1 MENNSKQAV
10 LSIVG
15 IAVLV
20 IAVVGV
26 SFAFFTYSKTGTT
39 NNVITTGSITF
50 DFTAPENGLS
60 LTNQFPQSDAE
71 GKTNNQFAFSVTGTL
86 PTSMAP
92 INYSVY
98 AIKGDVPTVEGKS
111 YTETNRLKNSE
122 INFYVTTSSD
132 GVIKGGYDT
141 ATASDYGAAVTD
153 AIASG
158 TSTAGTGLLIATGT
172 IEATGIEVKDSYAI
186 TMWVNDT
193 VTISDT
199 DSTKTYCASAS
210 AECTANG
217 GRAVYSDLFYSFKI
231 RVDAQG

>member
-26 SFAFFTYSKTGTT
+26 SFAFFTYSKTGTS
-39 NNVITTGSITF
+39 NNVITTGNIVF
-50 DFTAPENGLS
+50 DFTTAENGLS

-71 GKTNNQFAFSVTGTL
+71 GKTNESFAFSIAGTL
-86 PTSMAP
+86 PTSMNA
-92 INYSVY
+92 INYNVY

-132 GVIKGGYDT
+132 GVIQGGYDT

-193 VTISDT
+193 VKISDT
-199 DSTKTYCASAS
+199 DTTKTYCASAS
-210 AECTANG
+210 ECAG

>member
-39 NNVITTGSITF
+39 NNVITTGSIAFEFKETS
-50 DFTAPENGLS
+50 NGLS

-71 GKTNNQFAFSVTGTL
+71 GKTNKSFAFTVTGNI
-86 PTSMAP
+86 PTTMQP

-98 AIKGDVPTVEGKS
+98 AIKGDVPSGYAEAK
-111 YTETNRLKNSE
+111 RLKNSE
-122 INFYVTTSSD
+122 IKFYATTT
-132 GVIKGGYDT
+132 GGTIQSGYGT
-141 ATASDYGAAVTD
+141 ATDPDYGAVVDD
-153 AIASG
+153 AID
-158 TSTAGTGLLIATGT
+158 TPTGLLIATGT
-172 IEATGIEVKDSYAI
+172 IPASNSEVIHSYAI
-186 TMWVNDT
+186 TMWVNDS

-199 DSTKTYCASAS
+199 DTTKTYCASADI
-210 AECTANG
+210 CTG
-217 GRAVYSDLFYSFKI
+217 SRAVYSDLFYSFKI

>member
-122 INFYVTTSSD
+122 INFYVTTTT
-132 GVIKGGYDT
+132 GGTIEGGYGT
-141 ATASDYGAAVTD
+141 ATDPDYGAVVTD
-153 AIASG
+153 AIDSG
-158 TSTAGTGLLIATGT
+158 TATAGTGLLIATGT
-172 IEATGIEVKDSYAI
+172 IPANNSEVTHSYAI

-199 DSTKTYCASAS
+199 DTTKTYCASAS
-210 AECTANG
+210 ECAG
-217 GRAVYSDLFYSFKI
+217 SRAVYSDLFYSFKI

>member
-39 NNVITTGSITF
+39 NNVITTGSIAF
-50 DFTAPENGLS
+50 EFTETSNGLS

-71 GKTNNQFAFSVTGTL
+71 GKTNESFAFKVTGNI
-86 PTSMAP
+86 PTTMQS
-92 INYSVY
+92 IDYSVY
-98 AIKGDVPTVEGKS
+98 AIKGDVPEG
-111 YTETNRLKNSE
+111 YDEADRLQNE
-122 INFYVTTSSD
+122 DINFYATTT
-132 GVIKGGYDT
+132 GGTIQGGYGT
-141 ATASDYGAAVTD
+141 ATDPDYGAVVTD
-153 AIASG
+153 AID
-158 TSTAGTGLLIATGT
+158 TSTGLLIATGT
-172 IEATGIEVKDSYAI
+172 IPASGEDVTHSYGI
-186 TMWVNDT
+186 TMWVNDS

-199 DSTKTYCASAS
+199 DTATYCASTCAGN
-210 AECTANG
+210 AGKAT
-217 GRAVYSDLFYSFKI
+217 YSDLFYSFKI

>member
-39 NNVITTGSITF
+39 NNVITTGNIVF
-50 DFTAPENGLS
+50 DFKEDTPGLS
-60 LTNQFPQSDAE
+60 LTNQFPQSDAD
-71 GKTNNQFAFSVTGTL
+71 GIKNKTFNFSIAGTL
-86 PTSMAP
+86 PTTMQP

-98 AIKGDVPTVEGKS
+98 AIKGDVPEGYAEAK
-111 YTETNRLKNSE
+111 RLKNSE

-132 GVIKGGYDT
+132 GVIQGGYNT
-141 ATASDYGAAVTD
+141 ADAGAKNYGAAVTD

-158 TSTAGTGLLIATGT
+158 TSTSGTGLQIATGT
-172 IEATGIEVKDSYAI
+172 IEATGGEVKDSYTI
-186 TMWVNDT
+186 TMWVNDS

-199 DSTKTYCASAS
+199 DSNKTYCASAS
-210 AECTANG
+210 EECTANG

>member
-39 NNVITTGSITF
+39 NNVITTGSIAF
-50 DFTAPENGLS
+50 EFTETSNGLS

-71 GKTNNQFAFSVTGTL
+71 GKTNTSFAFKVTGNIPNT
-86 PTSMAP
+86 MQA
-92 INYSVY
+92 INYNVY
-98 AIKGDVPTVEGKS
+98 AIKGDVPSGYAEAK
-111 YTETNRLKNSE
+111 RLKNSE
-122 INFYVTTSSD
+122 INFYATTT
-132 GVIKGGYDT
+132 GGTIQGGYGT
-141 ATASDYGAAVTD
+141 ATDPDYGAVVTD
-153 AIASG
+153 DINS
-158 TSTAGTGLLIATGT
+158 STGLLIATGT
-172 IEATGIEVKDSYAI
+172 IEATGQAIEDTYAI
-186 TMWVNDT
+186 TMWVNDS

-199 DSTKTYCASAS
+199 DTTKKYCASADI
-210 AECTANG
+210 CTG
-217 GRAVYSDLFYSFKI
+217 SRAVYSDLFYSFKI